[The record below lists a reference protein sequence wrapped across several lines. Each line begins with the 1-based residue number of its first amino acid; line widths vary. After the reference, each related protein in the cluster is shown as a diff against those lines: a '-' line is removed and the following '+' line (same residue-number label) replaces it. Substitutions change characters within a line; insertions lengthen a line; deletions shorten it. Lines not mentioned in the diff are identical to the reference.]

1 MNKNLDKHNREEM
14 HSKKVE
20 KSPSWSSTTKLVV
33 ALVMIAVFTFFIVRF
48 NNILAPLFFAFL
60 LAFLLYPIPDF
71 FKEKLKISW
80 RVTVIIIYL
89 ILLLLFLGLITLGGF
104 AVFDQIS
111 SLIRF
116 IQFEIRDLPVF
127 LEELSQ
133 LRYEFGGFVI
143 DFSELDLVSIG
154 NQLLSMVQP
163 MLSGLGN
170 VVGSLAGSA
179 AALIGWS
186 LFSILISYFI
196 LSEAKGARS
205 ELFKIDIPGYNYD
218 IQLMGIELKRT
229 WNAFL
234 RGQLTIIIITII
246 VYIILL
252 GALGVNFYYGL
263 AFIAGLARFVPY
275 VGPAVAWTSYGLVS
289 LFQGTTIFGLES
301 FPYALVVIGVAW
313 ITDVIL
319 DNFVVPR
326 LMGDALKVHPAAV
339 MVAVIISASLFGF
352 IGVLLAAPVLATAK
366 LIGQYVFLK
375 MFDIDP
381 WEKISQDRIPAEPK
395 IPNQFK
401 PFFRFFFRINN
412 DIKNWIKNKLFSK
425 NNSKKNQAIS
435 EKEKIDG

>member
-1 MNKNLDKHNREEM
+1 M

-20 KSPSWSSTTKLVV
+20 KSPSWNNTTKLVV
-33 ALVMIAVFTFFIVRF
+33 ALVMIALFAFFIIRF

-80 RVTVIIIYL
+80 RITAIILYL
-89 ILLLLFLGLITLGGF
+89 ILLLIFLGLITLGGF
-104 AVFDQIS
+104 AVFDQLS

-116 IQFEIRDLPVF
+116 IQFEIKGLPDF
-127 LEELSQ
+127 LDELSK

-143 DFSELDLVSIG
+143 DFSEIDLVSIG
-154 NQLLSMVQP
+154 NQLLSLIQP
-163 MLSGLGN
+163 VLSGLGT
-170 VVGSLAGSA
+170 VVGSLAGKA
-179 AALIGWS
+179 AAMVGWS

-205 ELFKIDIPGYNYD
+205 DLIKIDIPGYNYD
-218 IQLMGIELKRT
+218 IQQMGIEIKRI

-234 RGQLTIIIITII
+234 RGQLTIILITII

-275 VGPAVAWTSYGLVS
+275 IGPAVAWTSYGLVA

-301 FPYALVVIGVAW
+301 FPYALLVVGIAW

-339 MVAVIISASLFGF
+339 LVAVIISANLFGI
-352 IGVLLAAPVLATAK
+352 IGVLLAAPVLATTK
-366 LIGQYVFLK
+366 LIGRYIYNK
-375 MFDIDP
+375 MFDFDP
-381 WEKISQDRIPAEPK
+381 WEKISLDRISTEPK
-395 IPNQFK
+395 LQNQFK
-401 PFFRFFFRINN
+401 PFFQFFNRIKNK
-412 DIKNWIKNKLFSK
+412 IKNWFKQKKMNNKKDS
-425 NNSKKNQAIS
+425 STIQEIP
-435 EKEKIDG
+435 EKENIDG

>member
-1 MNKNLDKHNREEM
+1 M
-14 HSKKVE
+14 HSKKIE

-33 ALVMIAVFTFFIVRF
+33 ALVMVAFFTFLIVRF

-80 RVTVIIIYL
+80 RLTAVIIYL
-89 ILLLLFLGLITLGGF
+89 ILLILFLGLITLGGF

-116 IQFEIRDLPVF
+116 IQLEIKNLPVF
-127 LEELSQ
+127 LDELSQ
-133 LRYEFGGFVI
+133 LRFEFGGFVI
-143 DFSELDLVSIG
+143 DFSEIDLVSIG
-154 NQLLSMVQP
+154 NQLLSMIQP
-163 MLSGLGN
+163 ILSGLGN
-170 VVGSLAGSA
+170 LVGSLAGSA

-196 LSEAKGARS
+196 LSEGKGARS
-205 ELFKIDIPGYNYD
+205 DLLKIDIPGYNYD
-218 IQLMGIELKRT
+218 IQQMGVELKRT

-234 RGQLTIIIITII
+234 RGQLTIILITII

-275 VGPAVAWTSYGLVS
+275 VGPAVAWTAYGLVS

-339 MVAVIISASLFGF
+339 MVAVIISANLFGF
-352 IGVLLAAPVLATAK
+352 IGVLLAAPVLATVK
-366 LIGQYVFLK
+366 LIGQYIFLK

-381 WEKISQDRIPAEPK
+381 WERISLDRMSGEPK
-395 IPNQFK
+395 IPKQFK
-401 PFFRFFFRINN
+401 PFFRFFFRIKN
-412 DIKNWIKNKLFSK
+412 DVKNWVKQKRKNKT
-425 NNSKKNQAIS
+425 NNHPENQVLS
-435 EKEKIDG
+435 EKEKNDG

>member
-1 MNKNLDKHNREEM
+1 M

-48 NNILAPLFFAFL
+48 NNILAPLFFAFV

-71 FKEKLKISW
+71 FKEKLNISW
-80 RVTVIIIYL
+80 RLTVIVIYL
-89 ILLLLFLGLITLGGF
+89 ILLILFLGLITLGGF

-116 IQFEIRDLPVF
+116 IQFELKDLPVF

-143 DFSELDLVSIG
+143 DFSEIDLVSIG
-154 NQLLSMVQP
+154 NQLISMIQP

-196 LSEAKGARS
+196 LSETKGARS
-205 ELFKIDIPGYNYD
+205 DLVKINIPGYNYD
-218 IQLMGIELKRT
+218 IQKMGIELKRT

-234 RGQLTIIIITII
+234 RGQLTIILITII

-263 AFIAGLARFVPY
+263 AFIAGFARFVPY
-275 VGPAVAWTSYGLVS
+275 VGPAIAWSAYGLVS
-289 LFQGTTIFGLES
+289 LFQGTTIFGLEP

-313 ITDVIL
+313 LTDVIL

-375 MFDIDP
+375 MFDLDP
-381 WEKISQDRIPAEPK
+381 WEKISQDRIPTEPK
-395 IPNQFK
+395 IPKQFK
-401 PFFRFFFRINN
+401 PFFRFIV
-412 DIKNWIKNKLFSK
+412 DIKNWF
-425 NNSKKNQAIS
+425 KKIF
-435 EKEKIDG
+435 KKKIDNIKQIGKENKE

>member
-1 MNKNLDKHNREEM
+1 M
-14 HSKKVE
+14 HSKKFE

-33 ALVMIAVFTFFIVRF
+33 ALVLVAIFTFLLVRF
-48 NNILAPLFFAFL
+48 NTILAPLFIAFL
-60 LAFLLYPIPDF
+60 LAYLLYPIPNF

-80 RVTVIIIYL
+80 RVTVLIIYL
-89 ILLLLFLGLITLGGF
+89 ILLILFLGLITLGGF
-104 AVFDQIS
+104 AGVDQIS

-116 IQFEIRDLPVF
+116 IQFELKDLP
-127 LEELSQ
+127 ELLDQLSN

-143 DFSELDLVSIG
+143 DFAELDLVSLG

-196 LSEAKGARS
+196 LSEAKGARGD
-205 ELFKIDIPGYNYD
+205 LIKINIPGYNFD
-218 IQLMGIELKRT
+218 IKQMGLEISRT

-234 RGQLTIIIITII
+234 RGQLTITLITVVI
-246 VYIILL
+246 YIILL

-275 VGPAVAWTSYGLVS
+275 IGPFVAWTTYGLVS
-289 LFQGTTIFGLES
+289 FFQGTTVFGLDPL
-301 FPYALVVIGVAW
+301 PYVILVIALSW
-313 ITDVIL
+313 FTDVIM

-339 MVAVIISASLFGF
+339 LVAVIISASLFGF
-352 IGVLLAAPVLATAK
+352 IGVLLAAPVLATVK
-366 LIGQYVFLK
+366 LVGQYIFFK
-375 MFDIDP
+375 MFDLDP
-381 WEKISQDRIPAEPK
+381 WEKIFDNRISAEPK
-395 IPNQFK
+395 IPPRMKPILGFLNQLK
-401 PFFRFFFRINN
+401 NT
-412 DIKNWIKNKLFSK
+412 IKNFFKKVFVKK
-425 NNSKKNQAIS
+425 NNQ
-435 EKEKIDG
+435 KEGFSTKPKGDE

>member
-1 MNKNLDKHNREEM
+1 M
-14 HSKKVE
+14 HSRKAE
-20 KSPSWSSTTKLVV
+20 KSPTWNNSTKLVV
-33 ALVMIAVFTFFIVRF
+33 AVIMIIMTTYLIIRF
-48 NNILAPLFFAFL
+48 SNILAPLFFAFL

-80 RVTVIIIYL
+80 RVTAIIIYL

-116 IQFEIRDLPVF
+116 IQVEIKDLPV
-127 LEELSQ
+127 LLDKLSQ

-143 DFSELDLVSIG
+143 DFSEIDLVSIG
-154 NQLLSMVQP
+154 NQLLSLIQP
-163 MLSGLGN
+163 VLSGLGT
-170 VVGSLAGSA
+170 VVGSLAGKA
-179 AALIGWS
+179 AALVGWS

-205 ELFKIDIPGYNYD
+205 DLIKVDIPGYNYD
-218 IQLMGIELKRT
+218 IQQMGIELKRI

-234 RGQLTIIIITII
+234 RGQLTIILITIV

-275 VGPAVAWTSYGLVS
+275 AGPVVAWTSYGLVS

-301 FPYALVVIGVAW
+301 FPYALLVVGLAW

-339 MVAVIISASLFGF
+339 MVAVIISASLFGI
-352 IGVLLAAPVLATAK
+352 IGVLLAAPVLATTK
-366 LIGQYVFLK
+366 LIGQYIFNK
-375 MFDIDP
+375 MFDFDP
-381 WEKISQDRIPAEPK
+381 WDKISRDRISAEPK

-401 PFFRFFFRINN
+401 PIFQFFNRIKNI
-412 DIKNWIKNKLFSK
+412 IKNWLKQKRKITKNDFST
-425 NNSKKNQAIS
+425 NQEIS
-435 EKEKIDG
+435 EKENDDG

>member
-1 MNKNLDKHNREEM
+1 M

-71 FKEKLKISW
+71 FKEKLNISW

-89 ILLLLFLGLITLGGF
+89 ILLALFLGLITLGGF

-133 LRYEFGGFVI
+133 LRYEFGRFVI

-154 NQLLSMVQP
+154 NQLLSLVQP

-205 ELFKIDIPGYNYD
+205 ELFKIDVPGYNYD
-218 IQLMGIELKRT
+218 IQLIGIELKRT

-234 RGQLTIIIITII
+234 RGQLTIILITIV

-263 AFIAGLARFVPY
+263 AFIAGFARFVPY

-301 FPYALVVIGVAW
+301 FPYALVVVGVAW

-339 MVAVIISASLFGF
+339 MVAVIVSASLFGF

-366 LIGQYVFLK
+366 LIGQYVFSK

-401 PFFRFFFRINN
+401 PLFHFFYR
-412 DIKNWIKNKLFSK
+412 IKNDVKNWLKQKRKNKM
-425 NNSKKNQAIS
+425 NNSLKNQVIS
-435 EKEKIDG
+435 EKEEIDG

>member
-1 MNKNLDKHNREEM
+1 
-14 HSKKVE
+14 
-20 KSPSWSSTTKLVV
+20 
-33 ALVMIAVFTFFIVRF
+33 
-48 NNILAPLFFAFL
+48 
-60 LAFLLYPIPDF
+60 
-71 FKEKLKISW
+71 
-80 RVTVIIIYL
+80 
-89 ILLLLFLGLITLGGF
+89 
-104 AVFDQIS
+104 
-111 SLIRF
+111 
-116 IQFEIRDLPVF
+116 
-127 LEELSQ
+127 
-133 LRYEFGGFVI
+133 
-143 DFSELDLVSIG
+143 
-154 NQLLSMVQP
+154 

-205 ELFKIDIPGYNYD
+205 DILKIDIPGYNND
-218 IQLMGIELKRT
+218 IQQMGTELKRT

-234 RGQLTIIIITII
+234 RGQLTIILITII

-263 AFIAGLARFVPY
+263 AFIAGFARFVPY

-289 LFQGTTIFGLES
+289 LFQGTTIFGLEP

-339 MVAVIISASLFGF
+339 MVAVIISANLFGF

-381 WEKISQDRIPAEPK
+381 WERISMDRMSNEPK
-395 IPNQFK
+395 IPRQFK
-401 PFFRFFFRINN
+401 PFFRFFYRIKEDMNN
-412 DIKNWIKNKLFSK
+412 WYQQKIK
-425 NNSKKNQAIS
+425 KKKFEEFENQVNS
-435 EKEKIDG
+435 EKENTDG

>member
-1 MNKNLDKHNREEM
+1 M
-14 HSKKVE
+14 HSKKIE

-33 ALVMIAVFTFFIVRF
+33 ALVMIAIFTFFIVRF

-80 RVTVIIIYL
+80 RLTAIIIYL

-116 IQFEIRDLPVF
+116 IQVEIKSLPVF

-143 DFSELDLVSIG
+143 DFSEIDLVSIG
-154 NQLLSMVQP
+154 NQLLSMIQP

-205 ELFKIDIPGYNYD
+205 DILKIDIPGYNYD
-218 IQLMGIELKRT
+218 IQQMGAELKRT

-234 RGQLTIIIITII
+234 RGQLTIILITII

-263 AFIAGLARFVPY
+263 AFIAGFARFVPY

-301 FPYALVVIGVAW
+301 FPYALLVVGIAW
-313 ITDVIL
+313 FTDVIL

-339 MVAVIISASLFGF
+339 MVAVIISANLFGF

-381 WEKISQDRIPAEPK
+381 WDRISMDRMSNEPK
-395 IPNQFK
+395 IPRQFK
-401 PFFRFFFRINN
+401 PFFRFFFQLRN
-412 DIKNWIKNKLFSK
+412 DVKNWYKQKV
-425 NNSKKNQAIS
+425 KK
-435 EKEKIDG
+435 KIDDPDNQINSDEEN

>member
-1 MNKNLDKHNREEM
+1 M

-20 KSPSWSSTTKLVV
+20 KSPSWNNTTKLVV
-33 ALVMIAVFTFFIVRF
+33 ALVMIALFAFFIIRF

-80 RVTVIIIYL
+80 RITAIILYL
-89 ILLLLFLGLITLGGF
+89 ILLLIFLGLITLGGF
-104 AVFDQIS
+104 AVFDQLS

-116 IQFEIRDLPVF
+116 IQFEIKGLPDF
-127 LEELSQ
+127 LDELSK

-143 DFSELDLVSIG
+143 DFSEIDLVSIG
-154 NQLLSMVQP
+154 NQLLSLIQP
-163 MLSGLGN
+163 VLSGLGT
-170 VVGSLAGSA
+170 VVGSLAGKA
-179 AALIGWS
+179 AAMVGWS

-205 ELFKIDIPGYNYD
+205 DLIKIDIPGYNYD
-218 IQLMGIELKRT
+218 IQQMGIEIKRI

-234 RGQLTIIIITII
+234 RGQLTIILITII

-275 VGPAVAWTSYGLVS
+275 IGPAVAWTSYGLVA

-301 FPYALVVIGVAW
+301 FPYALLVVGIAW

-339 MVAVIISASLFGF
+339 LVAVIISANLFGI
-352 IGVLLAAPVLATAK
+352 IGVLLAAPVLATTK
-366 LIGQYVFLK
+366 LIGRYIYNK
-375 MFDIDP
+375 MFDFDP
-381 WEKISQDRIPAEPK
+381 WEKISQDRLSTEPK
-395 IPNQFK
+395 LQNQFK
-401 PFFRFFFRINN
+401 PFFQFFNRIKNK
-412 DIKNWIKNKLFSK
+412 IKNWFKQKKMNNKKDS
-425 NNSKKNQAIS
+425 STIQEIP
-435 EKEKIDG
+435 EKENIDG

>member
-1 MNKNLDKHNREEM
+1 M

-80 RVTVIIIYL
+80 RLTVVIIYL

-154 NQLLSMVQP
+154 NQLLSMIQP

-196 LSEAKGARS
+196 LSEAKGARN

-218 IQLMGIELKRT
+218 IQQMGIELKRT

-234 RGQLTIIIITII
+234 RGQLTIILITIV

-263 AFIAGLARFVPY
+263 AFIAGFARFVPY
-275 VGPAVAWTSYGLVS
+275 VGPVVAWTSYGLVS

-301 FPYALVVIGVAW
+301 FPYALLVIGVAW

-375 MFDIDP
+375 MFDMDP
-381 WEKISQDRIPAEPK
+381 WEKISLDRIPTVPK

-401 PFFRFFFRINN
+401 PFFRFFYRIKN
-412 DIKNWIKNKLFSK
+412 DLKNWIKQKRKDKK
-425 NNSKKNQAIS
+425 NNNLPNQIIP

>member
-1 MNKNLDKHNREEM
+1 M
-14 HSKKVE
+14 HSKKFE

-33 ALVMIAVFTFFIVRF
+33 ALTLVAIFTYLLVRF
-48 NNILAPLFFAFL
+48 NTILAPLFIAFL
-60 LAFLLYPIPDF
+60 LAYLLYPIPNF

-80 RVTVIIIYL
+80 RLTVSIIYL
-89 ILLLLFLGLITLGGF
+89 ILLVLFLGLITLGGF
-104 AVFDQIS
+104 AGVDQIS

-116 IQFEIRDLPVF
+116 IQFELKDLPVF
-127 LEELSQ
+127 LDQLSS

-170 VVGSLAGSA
+170 VVTSLAGSA

-196 LSEAKGARS
+196 LSEAKGARGD
-205 ELFKIDIPGYNYD
+205 LIKINIPGYNFD
-218 IQLMGIELKRT
+218 IKQMGIEISRT

-234 RGQLTIIIITII
+234 RGQLTITLITVVI
-246 VYIILL
+246 YIILL

-275 VGPAVAWTSYGLVS
+275 VGPAVAWTTYGLVA
-289 LFQGTTIFGLES
+289 LFQGTTIFGLD
-301 FPYALVVIGVAW
+301 PLGYVILVIAISW
-313 ITDVIL
+313 FTDLIL

-339 MVAVIISASLFGF
+339 LVAVIISASLFGF
-352 IGVLLAAPVLATAK
+352 IGVLLAAPVLATVK
-366 LIGQYVFLK
+366 LIGQYVFFK
-375 MFDIDP
+375 MFDLDP
-381 WEKISQDRIPAEPK
+381 CEKIIDNRI
-395 IPNQFK
+395 
-401 PFFRFFFRINN
+401 
-412 DIKNWIKNKLFSK
+412 ST
-425 NNSKKNQAIS
+425 
-435 EKEKIDG
+435 

>member
-1 MNKNLDKHNREEM
+1 M

-20 KSPSWSSTTKLVV
+20 KSPTWSSTTKLVV
-33 ALVMIAVFTFFIVRF
+33 ALVMIALFTFFIVRF

-80 RVTVIIIYL
+80 RLTVVIIYL
-89 ILLLLFLGLITLGGF
+89 ILLVLFLGLITLGGF

-133 LRYEFGGFVI
+133 LRYEIGGFVI
-143 DFSELDLVSIG
+143 DFSEVDLVSIG
-154 NQLLSMVQP
+154 NQLLSMIQP

-170 VVGSLAGSA
+170 LVGSLAGSA

-205 ELFKIDIPGYNYD
+205 DLVKINIPGYNYD
-218 IQLMGIELKRT
+218 IQRMGIELKQT

-234 RGQLTIIIITII
+234 RGQLTIILITII

-263 AFIAGLARFVPY
+263 AFIAGFARFVPY

-366 LIGQYVFLK
+366 LIGQYIFLK
-375 MFDIDP
+375 FFDIDP

-401 PFFRFFFRINN
+401 PFFRFFYRKNN
-412 DIKNWIKNKLFSK
+412 DIKNWIKHKFINKTK
-425 NNSKKNQAIS
+425 NKKNQEIP

>member
-1 MNKNLDKHNREEM
+1 M

-20 KSPSWSSTTKLVV
+20 KSPSWNNTTKLVV
-33 ALVMIAVFTFFIVRF
+33 TLGMIALSTFFVIRF
-48 NNILAPLFFAFL
+48 NNILGPLFFAFL

-71 FKEKLKISW
+71 FKEKLKVSW
-80 RVTVIIIYL
+80 RVTAIIIYL
-89 ILLLLFLGLITLGGF
+89 ILLVLFLGLITLGGF
-104 AVFDQIS
+104 AVFDQLS

-116 IQFEIRDLPVF
+116 IQFEIKDLPVL
-127 LEELSQ
+127 LEKLSE
-133 LRYEFGGFVI
+133 LRYEFGGFVV
-143 DFSELDLVSIG
+143 DFSDIDLVSIG
-154 NQLLSMVQP
+154 NQLLSLIQP
-163 MLSGLGN
+163 VLSGLGT
-170 VVGSLAGSA
+170 VVGSLAGKA

-205 ELFKIDIPGYNYD
+205 DLIKIDIPGYNYD
-218 IQLMGIELKRT
+218 IQQLSAELKRI

-234 RGQLTIIIITII
+234 RGQLTIILITIV

-275 VGPAVAWTSYGLVS
+275 VGPVVAWTSYGLVS
-289 LFQGTTIFGLES
+289 LFQDTTIFGLES
-301 FPYALVVIGVAW
+301 FPYALLVVGIAW

-319 DNFVVPR
+319 DNFMVPR

-339 MVAVIISASLFGF
+339 MVAVIVSANLFGF

-366 LIGQYVFLK
+366 LLGQYIFNK
-375 MFDIDP
+375 MFDFDP
-381 WEKISQDRIPAEPK
+381 WDKISHDRISTIPK

-401 PFFRFFFRINN
+401 PIFQFFNQIKNR
-412 DIKNWIKNKLFSK
+412 IKNWFKQKREIKKIDHSI
-425 NNSKKNQAIS
+425 NQEIS

>member
-1 MNKNLDKHNREEM
+1 M
-14 HSKKVE
+14 HSKKFE

-33 ALVMIAVFTFFIVRF
+33 ALVLVAIFTFLLVRF
-48 NNILAPLFFAFL
+48 NTILAPLFIAFL
-60 LAFLLYPIPDF
+60 LAYLLYPIPNF

-80 RVTVIIIYL
+80 RVTVLIIYL
-89 ILLLLFLGLITLGGF
+89 ILLILFLGLITLGGF
-104 AVFDQIS
+104 AGVDQIS

-116 IQFEIRDLPVF
+116 IQFELKDLP
-127 LEELSQ
+127 ELLDQLSN

-143 DFSELDLVSIG
+143 DFAELDLVSLG

-196 LSEAKGARS
+196 LSEAKGARGD
-205 ELFKIDIPGYNYD
+205 LIKINIPGYNFD
-218 IQLMGIELKRT
+218 IKQMGLEISRT

-234 RGQLTIIIITII
+234 RGQLTITLITVVI
-246 VYIILL
+246 YIILL

-275 VGPAVAWTSYGLVS
+275 IGPFVAWTTYGLVS
-289 LFQGTTIFGLES
+289 FFQGTTVFGLDPL
-301 FPYALVVIGVAW
+301 PYVILVIALSW
-313 ITDVIL
+313 FTDVIM

-339 MVAVIISASLFGF
+339 LVAVIISASLFGF
-352 IGVLLAAPVLATAK
+352 IGVLLAAPVLATVK
-366 LIGQYVFLK
+366 LVGQYIFFK
-375 MFDIDP
+375 MFDLDP
-381 WEKISQDRIPAEPK
+381 WEKIFDNRISAEPK
-395 IPNQFK
+395 IPPRMKPILGFLNQLK
-401 PFFRFFFRINN
+401 NT
-412 DIKNWIKNKLFSK
+412 IKNFFKKVFVKK
-425 NNSKKNQAIS
+425 NNKKEGFS
-435 EKEKIDG
+435 TKPKGDE

>member
-1 MNKNLDKHNREEM
+1 M

-33 ALVMIAVFTFFIVRF
+33 ALILIALFTFFIIRF
-48 NNILAPLFFAFL
+48 NNILAPLFFAFV
-60 LAFLLYPIPDF
+60 LAFLLYPVPDF

-80 RVTVIIIYL
+80 RVTVVIIYL
-89 ILLLLFLGLITLGGF
+89 ILLILFLGLITLGGF

-116 IQFEIRDLPVF
+116 IQFELRDLPVF

-143 DFSELDLVSIG
+143 DFSEIDLVSIG
-154 NQLLSMVQP
+154 NQLLSMIQP

-179 AALIGWS
+179 AAVIGWS

-205 ELFKIDIPGYNYD
+205 DMFKVDIPGYNYD
-218 IQLMGIELKRT
+218 IHMMGLELKRT

-263 AFIAGLARFVPY
+263 AFIAGFARFVPY
-275 VGPAVAWTSYGLVS
+275 VGPAIAWTAYGLVS
-289 LFQGTTIFGLES
+289 LFQGTTLFGLEP

-313 ITDVIL
+313 LTDVIL

-366 LIGQYVFLK
+366 LVGQYVFLK
-375 MFDIDP
+375 MFDLDP

-395 IPNQFK
+395 IPEQFK
-401 PFFRFFFRINN
+401 PFFRFFS
-412 DIKNWIKNKLFSK
+412 DIKNRIKKIFRKSK
-425 NNSKKNQAIS
+425 EEINQLMNGPEN
-435 EKEKIDG
+435 EKEKIDE